1 MKLILTL
8 ALVCILLAS
17 CSNKRVPP
25 GAGIAPTAGRIPVPA
40 VAFDPENYI
49 CYRAGTVIIDGVI
62 EDNEWSKAPWSSL
75 FTDIE
80 GDLKPAP
87 LNDTR
92 MKMMWDDS
100 FLYIAA
106 ELREPHIWA
115 KLRQR
120 DTVIYYDNDFE
131 VFIDPDGDT
140 HGYYEFE
147 MNAFNTVWDLLLTR
161 PYRDNGQVIDAWD
174 ITGLKSAVKIYGTV
188 NDPSDTDEKWTLELA
203 FPFEVLKEW
212 GNVPAEG
219 TVWRMNFS
227 RVNWKT
233 RIENG
238 TYVKETDPATGRPLP
253 EFNWLWSPQGLINI
267 HYPEMWGFVQFSAG
281 DGSGQPVGFV
291 MDPDE
296 MIKQELRNLY
306 YAQRAYAEEKG
317 KYSAEAGLTGA
328 YGYIP
333 AGIVPEILITM
344 SGYVASLPDASGKG
358 IICINHQGQTWKQAA
373 KR

>member
-1 MKLILTL
+1 MKQILTL
-8 ALVCILLAS
+8 ALACIILAS
-17 CSNKRVPP
+17 CRNDKTP
-25 GAGIAPTAGRIPVPA
+25 GGDGSAPIAGRIPVPA

-62 EDNEWSKAPWSSL
+62 EDNEWSQAPWSSL

-87 LNDTR
+87 LHDTR

-174 ITGLKSAVKIYGTV
+174 ITGLKSAVKIYGTI
-188 NDPSDTDEKWTLELA
+188 NDPSDTDEKWTVELA

-212 GNVPAEG
+212 GNMPAEG

-267 HYPEMWGFVQFSAG
+267 HYPEMWGFVQFSTG
-281 DGSGQPVGFV
+281 DGSGLPIGFV

-328 YGYIP
+328 YGYTP
-333 AGIVPEILITM
+333 AGVVPEILITM
-344 SGYVASLPDASGKG
+344 SGYEASLPDASGKG